1 MSERQL
7 ELLAAA
13 LVGAA
18 MLAFA
23 TPWWLIALPA
33 AGSMAMWARGPG
45 PARVG
50 AALVLVLAVGSLA
63 HAAEPPEA
71 VPPRAIE
78 GWVVARTDAEH
89 GRHRWS
95 FVLDAWERRW
105 IASVPDTATGREGG
119 SDSAGSAVEAV
130 TAGRRVLVRG
140 RCGTLRARW
149 SWRAARHLA
158 GRCNLTAVEATLPG
172 AWPWRIADA
181 FRSALDQATS
191 GWEPDERA
199 LFNGVVVG
207 DDREQSALLR
217 HRFRVSGLAHLLAVS
232 GQNVAFVLLVAAPLL
247 RRPSIRWRW
256 IVAAPLLGWFALLT
270 RLEPSVLRAVAMASV
285 ALVAAAR
292 GRWATG
298 RRTLA
303 AAVVVMVVID
313 PMMVWSLGWQ
323 LSVAASW
330 SVLVLSRPIARAL
343 RGPRWF
349 REVVAVSL
357 AAQLGTAPLLLTAGV
372 AVPLAGLVANVA
384 AVPVAGWLMVWGM
397 TAAPLA
403 GLVGLD
409 GVSWVMW
416 PARLGAR
423 WLAAVAG
430 WGADP
435 RWPLLGPPRLLLLVA
450 CALPAVLAGWLG
462 SRRSSRC
469 SPTVGMPGVPAAVVV
484 SLIAVV
490 ILWPVAEPGEAR
502 IEAADGSVLCV
513 ADDGA
518 TVLVLGSVPDTDA
531 VLRTTSGAAVTSVD
545 AVLVARDNS
554 AVATTLH
561 ELRAALRLRWVLGP
575 PGLDLA
581 GVEVVTSGPVGVGG
595 VRLHLGGDPPR
606 WRLVAPDRSVGS
618 AR

>member
-7 ELLAAA
+7 EALALA

-18 MLAFA
+18 MLGLPA
-23 TPWWLIALPA
+23 PWWAILVVAVVTA
-33 AGSMAMWARGPG
+33 VSWSRAPG
-45 PARVG
+45 TGLAG
-50 AALVLVLAVGSLA
+50 AALVLVMAVGTLA
-63 HAAEPPEA
+63 RAAEPPPTMPARA
-71 VPPRAIE
+71 VE
-78 GWVVARTDAEH
+78 GWVVARTDAQH
-89 GRHRWS
+89 DRHRWS
-95 FVLDAWERRW
+95 FVLDAFGRRF
-105 IASVPDTATGREGG
+105 IASLPDSDAENGREGT
-119 SDSAGSAVEAV
+119 SPIEEV
-130 TAGRRVLVRG
+130 TAGREVLVRG
-140 RCGTLRARW
+140 RCGRLDARW

-158 GRCNLTAVEATLPG
+158 GRCNLTAIVATRPG
-172 AWPWRIADA
+172 ALPWRTADA
-181 FRSALDQATS
+181 FRAALDHATV
-191 GWEPDERA
+191 GWDSDDRA

-247 RRPSIRWRW
+247 RRPSVRWRW
-256 IVAAPLLGWFALLT
+256 MVAAPLLGWFALLT

-303 AAVVVMVVID
+303 AAVVVMVLVD

-330 SVLVLSRPIARAL
+330 SVLVLSRPISRGL
-343 RGPRWF
+343 RGPRWC

-357 AAQLGTAPLLLTAGV
+357 AAQLGTAPLLLSVGV
-372 AVPLAGLVANVA
+372 AVPLAGLVANVV

-409 GVSWVMW
+409 GTSWVMW
-416 PARLGAR
+416 PARLATR
-423 WLAAVAG
+423 WLAGVAA

-435 RWPLLGPPRLLLLVA
+435 RWPLLGPARLGLLAA
-450 CALPAVLAGWLG
+450 CASPALLAVYFRSRGAPRTPG
-462 SRRSSRC
+462 GRRSAGVAALGA
-469 SPTVGMPGVPAAVVV
+469 VGLVGAVV
-484 SLIAVV
+484 
-490 ILWPVAEPGEAR
+490 LWPLADPAPMRVD
-502 IEAADGSVLCV
+502 AADGSALCI
-513 ADDGA
+513 AADGA
-518 TVLVLGSVPDTDA
+518 RVLVLGAVPDTDA
-531 VLRTTSGAAVTSVD
+531 VLRATSGAAVTSVD
-545 AVLVARDNS
+545 AVAVARDNS

-561 ELRAALRLRWVLGP
+561 EIRSALEVRWVIGP

-581 GVEVVTSGPVGVGG
+581 GVKAVDPGQVEVGE
-595 VRLHLGGDPPR
+595 VRLLLGDDPPR
-606 WRLVAPDRSVGS
+606 WTTPAPDGSVGP